1 MFKAMDGLRRSSC
14 LLDPPLH
21 EFLESPRDLEVEIA
35 RLEASG
41 TPAAELADKRQLLSL
56 VDAMAEA
63 NPMLGLRGCR
73 LAILYRSFCRPC
85 RRAPS
90 PPPPPA

>member
-1 MFKAMDGLRRSSC
+1 PVIVR

-73 LAILYRSFCRPC
+73 LAILYPEL
-85 RRAPS
+85 
-90 PPPPPA
+90 PA